1 MKIDVKTKNGT
12 FSFECEGGEKV
23 LYAGLRHG
31 VPLPYECATGTC
43 GTCKG
48 RSQGGCVDDGWA
60 DAPGRSYLKT
70 QRGEFLMCQA
80 RVLSSC
86 QIVVPSRLAEPE
98 ANGVRPDYAQGTIH
112 GIQRLNE
119 DVADFRVVLEKAM
132 VLRAG
137 QFVVLETPDVEGFR
151 AYSMVNH
158 SDAAV
163 DELHF
168 VVKRK
173 PGGAFSSQLFDG
185 AIDGARVCLFG
196 PLGKAVFD
204 PSEAKNVLCIA
215 GGSGI
220 AGMMAILSQGC
231 RSGYFREH
239 SGFVFFG
246 VRTMADAFYL
256 DELDGYVAQNP
267 GSLYVCVAFSD
278 EDASDTFRTRYPR
291 LNFDTGFVHK
301 AAAEQMRGR
310 YDNTVAFVAGPPPM
324 VDGALRMLI
333 IEGRLPASDIR
344 YDKFG

>member
-1 MKIDVKTKNGT
+1 MKIDVKAKNGT
-12 FSFECEGGEKV
+12 FSFECERGEHV
-23 LYAGLRHG
+23 LYAGLRQG

-48 RSQGGCVDDGWA
+48 RSQGGCVNDGWA
-60 DAPGRSYLKT
+60 EAPGRSYLKT

-80 RVLSSC
+80 RALSGC
-86 QIVVPSRLAEPE
+86 DIVVPSRLAEPE
-98 ANGVRPDYAQGTIH
+98 AIGNRPDYAQGTIRD
-112 GIQRLNE
+112 IRRLNE
-119 DVADFRVVLEKAM
+119 DVADFRIVLDKAM
-132 VLRAG
+132 GLRAG
-137 QFVVLETPDVEGFR
+137 QFVVLEIPGVDGFR

-158 SDAAV
+158 SEAAV
-163 DELHF
+163 EELRF

-173 PGGAFSSQLFDG
+173 PGGAFSAQLFEG
-185 AIDGARVCLFG
+185 AIDGACVRLFG

-204 PSEAKNVLCIA
+204 PSEAKNVLCVA

-231 RSGYFREH
+231 RGGYFREH

-256 DELDGYVAQNP
+256 DELDEYVVQNP
-267 GSLYVCVAFSD
+267 GGLYVCVAFSD
-278 EDASDTFRTRYPR
+278 EDASESMRARYPR
-291 LNFDTGFVHK
+291 LHFDTGFVHK

-310 YDNTVAFVAGPPPM
+310 YENTVAFVAGPPPM

-333 IEGRLPASDIR
+333 IEGRLPASNIR